1 MQLLAPGANTALA
14 NAHCSWNLESG
25 TSSVFGEYAA
35 VALLAV
41 NEKRQPMGDPALLHQ
56 EQSWMEWSGGPQD
69 VGCTLKLDRLPAG
82 SDRVLLMVYVYAAMG
97 PIRDFASLRLKVDAD
112 IEHRLDLRDN
122 GEAAII
128 IGEFYKRNDQWKF
141 RALSEG
147 SAYGLSAFGRK
158 IGLEVDDR
166 HPRRPSGGAGGPAGG
181 PRHDSATGTA
191 FAVGPAHVMTCAHV
205 IEDMGVL
212 YINSLEGRYKAEP
225 VVIDRRNDIALL
237 RVQGAPPLSAV
248 TFREGQGCEPGD
260 TVAVLGYP
268 LASISGGGLQV
279 TQGGISGLFGLH
291 NDASLFQFTAPIQ
304 PGSSGSPLFDNGGAV
319 IGMVTSTVPDGQNMN
334 FAVKSA
340 LLLSFLQACRINAP
354 QARTERSYTTT
365 EISRTFQS
373 SLWLVEASRQ

>member
-1 MQLLAPGANTALA
+1 MKVLAPGANTALA
-14 NAHCSWNLESG
+14 NPLCTWNLDSG
-25 TSSVFGEYAA
+25 RPSVFGEYAA

-41 NEKRQPMGDPALLHQ
+41 DDKRQPKGDPALLHQ
-56 EQSWMEWSGGPQD
+56 EQNWMEWSGGPQN

-82 SDRVLLMVYVYAAMG
+82 SDRVLLMVYVFSATG
-97 PIRDFASLRLKVDAD
+97 PIREIGSLHLQVDGE
-112 IEHRLDLRDN
+112 IEHRIDLRDN

-128 IGEFYKRNDQWKF
+128 IGEFYKRNEQWKF

-166 HPRRPSGGAGGPAGG
+166 HPRRPAGAPNGGGS
-181 PRHDSATGTA
+181 HHQSATGTA
-191 FAVGPAHVMTCAHV
+191 FVVGPAHVMTCAHV
-205 IEDMGVL
+205 IEDMNVF

-237 RVQGAPPLSAV
+237 RVQGASPLSAV
-248 TFREGQGCEPGD
+248 TFRDGPGCEPGD
-260 TVAVLGYP
+260 NVVVLGYP

-291 NDASLFQFTAPIQ
+291 SDASLFQFTAPIQ
-304 PGSSGSPLFDNGGAV
+304 PGSSGSPLFDSGGAV

-340 LLLSFLQACRINAP
+340 LLLSFLQACRIDAP
-354 QARTERSYTTT
+354 HARSERTYTTT
-365 EISRTFQS
+365 EITRAAQS
-373 SLWLVEASRQ
+373 SLWLVEASRE

>member
-1 MQLLAPGANTALA
+1 MKLLAPGANTALA
-14 NAHCSWNLESG
+14 SAHCTWNLESG
-25 TSSVFGEYAA
+25 KSSIFGEYAA
-35 VALLAV
+35 VALLPV
-41 NEKRQPMGDPALLHQ
+41 NEKRLPMGDPALLHQ
-56 EQSWMEWSGGPQD
+56 EQSWMEWSGGPQN
-69 VGCTLKLDRLPAG
+69 VGCTLKLDRLPAD
-82 SDRVLLMVYVYAAMG
+82 SDRVLLMVYVFAATG
-97 PIRDFASLRLKVDAD
+97 PVSEIASLHLQVNND
-112 IEHRLDLRDN
+112 IEHRVDLRSN

-166 HPRRPSGGAGGPAGG
+166 HPRRPSGGSGGG
-181 PRHDSATGTA
+181 PRHESATGTA
-191 FAVGPAHVMTCAHV
+191 FVVGPAHVLTCAHV
-205 IEDMGVL
+205 IEDMTVFH
-212 YINSLEGRYKAEP
+212 INSLEGRYKAEP

-237 RVQGAPPLSAV
+237 RVQGAPLLSPV
-248 TFREGQGCEPGD
+248 TFRDGQGCEPGD
-260 TVAVLGYP
+260 NVAVLGYP

-340 LLLSFLQACRINAP
+340 LLLSFLQACRIDAP
-354 QARTERSYTTT
+354 HARPERSYTTT
-365 EISRTFQS
+365 EISRIAQS
-373 SLWLVEASRQ
+373 SLWLVEAARQ

>member
-1 MQLLAPGANTALA
+1 MKVLAPGANTALA
-14 NAHCSWNLESG
+14 NARCTWNLESG
-25 TSSVFGEYAA
+25 RSSVFGEYAA

-41 NEKRQPMGDPALLHQ
+41 NEKRQPMGEPALLHQ
-56 EQSWMEWSGGPQD
+56 EQNWMEWSGGPQN
-69 VGCTLKLDRLPAG
+69 VGCTLKLDQLPAG
-82 SDRVLLMVYVYAAMG
+82 SDRVLLMVYVFAATG
-97 PIRDFASLRLKVDAD
+97 PVREIGSLHLQVDAE
-112 IEHRLDLRDN
+112 IEHRVDLSEN

-166 HPRRPSGGAGGPAGG
+166 HPRKPAGSPGGGAG
-181 PRHDSATGTA
+181 HQSATGTA
-191 FAVGPAHVMTCAHV
+191 FVVGPAHVITCAHV
-205 IEDMGVL
+205 IEDMSVFH
-212 YINSLEGRYKAEP
+212 IHSLEGRYKVEP
-225 VVIDRRNDIALL
+225 VVVDRRNDIALL
-237 RVQGAPPLSAV
+237 RVQGASPLPAV

-260 TVAVLGYP
+260 NVVVLGYP

-291 NDASLFQFTAPIQ
+291 SDASLFQFTAPIQ
-304 PGSSGSPLFDNGGAV
+304 PGSSGSPLFDSGGAV

-340 LLLSFLQACRINAP
+340 LLISFLQACRIDASH
-354 QARTERSYTTT
+354 ARSERTYTTT
-365 EISRTFQS
+365 EITRAAQS
-373 SLWLVEASRQ
+373 SLWLVEASRS

>member
-1 MQLLAPGANTALA
+1 MKLLAPGANTALA

-25 TSSVFGEYAA
+25 KSSAFGEYAA

-41 NEKRQPMGDPALLHQ
+41 NDKRQPMGDPALLHQ
-56 EQSWMEWSGGPQD
+56 EQGWMEWSGGPQD
-69 VGCTLKLDRLPAG
+69 VGCTLRLDRLPTG

-97 PIRDFASLRLKVDAD
+97 PIRDIASLHLNVDGD

-128 IGEFYKRNDQWKF
+128 IGEFYKRNEQWKF

-158 IGLEVDDR
+158 IGLDVDDR
-166 HPRRPSGGAGGPAGG
+166 HPRRPSAGSGGG
-181 PRHDSATGTA
+181 PRHESATGTA
-191 FAVGPAHVMTCAHV
+191 FVVGPAHVMTCAHV
-205 IEDMGVL
+205 IEDMGVF
-212 YINSLEGRYKAEP
+212 YIISLEGRYKAEP

-237 RVQGAPPLSAV
+237 RVQGAPLLSPV
-248 TFREGQGCEPGD
+248 TFRDGQGCEPGD

-340 LLLSFLQACRINAP
+340 LLLAFLQACRIDAAH
-354 QARTERSYTTT
+354 ARPERSYTTT
-365 EISRTFQS
+365 EISRTAQS